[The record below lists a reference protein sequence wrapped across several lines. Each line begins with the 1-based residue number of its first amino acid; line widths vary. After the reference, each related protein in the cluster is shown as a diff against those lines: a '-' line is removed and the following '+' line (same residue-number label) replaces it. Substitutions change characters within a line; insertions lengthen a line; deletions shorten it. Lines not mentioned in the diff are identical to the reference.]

1 MLAAGGLVSGCS
13 GENGES
19 AVALR
24 GRATAG
30 GGGSARVSDRDER
43 GCLGC
48 VEAKKPLLEGGDEG
62 NDRGREANL
71 FWVCGGR

>member
-1 MLAAGGLVSGCS
+1 MGRMAWVLERDDLLAAGGLVSGCS

-30 GGGSARVSDRDER
+30 GGGSARVSERDEGAVLAVSR
-43 GCLGC
+43 RRNRCWKICPG
-48 VEAKKPLLEGGDEG
+48 VI
-62 NDRGREANL
+62 
-71 FWVCGGR
+71 

>member
-24 GRATAG
+24 GRATTG

-43 GCLGC
+43 GLGSG
-48 VEAKKPLLEGGDEG
+48 E
-62 NDRGREANL
+62 R
-71 FWVCGGR
+71 